1 MKIDGVRISALI
13 AAFFS
18 GLMVVIA
25 ASGVQPAFDLGLLSG
40 IGAILL
46 VVVAVF
52 NGALFVSI
60 AIRGFSDD

>member
-1 MKIDGVRISALI
+1 MKIDVVKISALI

-18 GLMVVIA
+18 GLMVAIA
-25 ASGVQPAFDLGLLSG
+25 VSGVQPAFNLGLLNG

-46 VVVAVF
+46 VIVAVF

-60 AIRGFSDD
+60 AIRGK